1 MPRVL
6 RHHQRASA
14 VKSQS
19 RGRKSKL
26 GASFHT
32 QAAPAP
38 YLGWWVRMVGRALF
52 TRVPLSDASKVRTPT
67 VSASKAQHIGC
78 AEYAMTVA
86 ARLYFSSFYRLIYFF
101 TVVSSIACVVW
112 VRVASVVVFYERMNL
127 RELPSSVL
135 FISLEITVSAL
146 LVFEVLLRM
155 MAFKRRFWTKWC
167 NIFDVVALV
176 MSLVSVAMYFNEEGV
191 LGELEEVAADSILA
205 LRNAVQ
211 YIRLAIFLKNRT
223 EKISTHD
230 SDIDF
235 ETLSAHPDDE
245 REAMLNAENGM
256 DSDSDSENLQVL
268 TKQ

>member
-1 MPRVL
+1 
-6 RHHQRASA
+6 
-14 VKSQS
+14 
-19 RGRKSKL
+19 
-26 GASFHT
+26 
-32 QAAPAP
+32 
-38 YLGWWVRMVGRALF
+38 MVGRALF
-52 TRVPLSDASKVRTPT
+52 TRVPLSDASKVRAPT
-67 VSASKAQHIGC
+67 VSASKSQHIGC

-101 TVVSSIACVVW
+101 TVVSSILCVVW
-112 VRVASVVVFYERMNL
+112 TGLNRWRI
-127 RELPSSVL
+127 PSSVL
-135 FISLEITVSAL
+135 FISLEITVSTL

-167 NIFDVVALV
+167 NIFDVIALV
-176 MSLVSVAMYFNEEGV
+176 MSLVSVVMYFNEEGV

-256 DSDSDSENLQVL
+256 DSDSDDENLQVL